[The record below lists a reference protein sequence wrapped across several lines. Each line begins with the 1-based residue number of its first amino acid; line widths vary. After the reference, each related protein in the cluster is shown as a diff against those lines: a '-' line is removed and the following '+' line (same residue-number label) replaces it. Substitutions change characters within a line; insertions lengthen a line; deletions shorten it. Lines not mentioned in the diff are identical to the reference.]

1 MKFDVNKRA
10 GPSSQTPAG
19 VLSRQENA
27 SNRESRC
34 RFASI
39 EAEKALAG

>member
-1 MKFDVNKRA
+1 MKFYVNERA
-10 GPSSQTPAG
+10 GPSTQTPEG

-27 SNRESRC
+27 SNQESRC

-39 EAEKALAG
+39 EAEKAVAG